1 MGRGM
6 SRRGARFS
14 FLRDLKINIM
24 GQLCQG
30 ASPPL
35 FFFQIHN
42 ISFLTAVYNYRISSV
57 VLSSTRLLQYSLF
70 SICHTLLPLPEYYS
84 SHRQAHIIHT

>member
-14 FLRDLKINIM
+14 FLRDLKINVM
-24 GQLCQG
+24 SQLCQG
-30 ASPPL
+30 SSPPL

-70 SICHTLLPLPEYYS
+70 STCHTQLPLPEYYS
-84 SHRQAHIIHT
+84 SHHQAHTIHT